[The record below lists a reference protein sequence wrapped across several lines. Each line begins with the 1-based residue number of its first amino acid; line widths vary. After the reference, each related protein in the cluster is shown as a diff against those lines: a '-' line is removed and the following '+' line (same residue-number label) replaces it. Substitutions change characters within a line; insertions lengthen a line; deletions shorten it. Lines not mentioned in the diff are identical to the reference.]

1 MTRIARTCALLLLTC
16 AQAGLAAGQTV
27 PTSFTDLKFVVR
39 PGDRVMVVDRSGIE
53 TAGRIS
59 ELDAS
64 MLTLSTNAGQIRFRE
79 DDVVLIRQRKQDSV
93 WNGIAIGAA
102 IGGGLGLLS
111 ELSCGGYEGSC
122 GPRGA
127 ITLGSAVWGVGV
139 GVLADVLQ
147 KTPRDIYRH
156 GPVHDARSV
165 SVTPL
170 VGPHTAGTQIALR
183 W

>member
-1 MTRIARTCALLLLTC
+1 MTRMGRTCALLLLTFG
-16 AQAGLAAGQTV
+16 QAGLAAGQTV

-39 PGDRVMVVDRSGIE
+39 PDDRVMVVDQSGLE

-64 MLTLSTNAGQIRFRE
+64 MLTISTNAGQIRFRE

-111 ELSCGGYEGSC
+111 ELSCGGYC
-122 GPRGA
+122 APRGA

-156 GPVHDARSV
+156 GPVHDGRAV
-165 SVTPL
+165 AIAPL
-170 VGPHTAGTQIALR
+170 LGAHAAGAHIALR

>member
-1 MTRIARTCALLLLTC
+1 MTRMGRTCALLLLKF

-39 PGDRVMVVDRSGIE
+39 PGDRVMVVDQSGLE

-64 MLTLSTNAGQIRFRE
+64 MLTISTNAGQIRFRE
-79 DDVVLIRQRKQDSV
+79 DDVVLIRQRKQDAV

-111 ELSCGGYEGSC
+111 ELSCGGYC
-122 GPRGA
+122 APRGA
-127 ITLGSAVWGVGV
+127 ITLASAVWGAGV

-147 KTPRDIYRH
+147 KTPRAIYRH
-156 GPVHDARSV
+156 GPVHDRRTVAAA
-165 SVTPL
+165 PL
-170 VGPHTAGTQIALR
+170 LGAHAAGAQLALR